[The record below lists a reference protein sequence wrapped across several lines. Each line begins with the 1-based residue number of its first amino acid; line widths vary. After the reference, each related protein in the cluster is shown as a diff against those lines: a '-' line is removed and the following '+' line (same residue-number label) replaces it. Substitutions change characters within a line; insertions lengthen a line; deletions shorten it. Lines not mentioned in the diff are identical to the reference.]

1 MDKFSEL
8 LAAKK
13 ILISDGAWGTQL
25 AAQGLQAG
33 ECPEKWNLERPDEVK
48 ALAAGYVDAGSDI
61 ILTNTFGGSRLKLE
75 KAGLGDSVDE
85 VNRSGA
91 AISKDAADGKAL
103 VFASIGPTGEFM
115 SPLGTITEAEMVACF
130 AEQVKALA
138 DGGADGFVIE
148 TMSDLGEAKAALR
161 AVKENSSLPVIVSMT
176 FEHGPGGFATIMG
189 VKPEQAAVELTAAG
203 PEALGS
209 NCGSG
214 IENMIEVARLMR
226 SATDMPLWIKSNAGV
241 PELIDGKTV
250 FRETPEEMARH
261 FADLAEAGARIIGGC
276 CGTTPEHVRAFVA
289 QRDKIA

>member
-1 MDKFSEL
+1 VDKFSEL